1 MKSFTQYTFVWGQ
14 IWESF
19 FKGCC
24 SRLIHAIIICSLIII
39 VIATQNLCLGRDS
52 AVYLS
57 KNGSFIS
64 SPHSIYKAILFFF
77 LLYHRAGVMPSAIYW
92 FNKEWSWKSGVGC
105 WWQLE
110 RMLCREEYSAASSCQ
125 FSNNAHLSVRW
136 SWKTPFILL
145 AHLMITLGCQNYT
158 IKLLFEFSIS
168 SSLR

>member
-1 MKSFTQYTFVWGQ
+1 MPFLFV
-14 IWESF
+14 
-19 FKGCC
+19 
-24 SRLIHAIIICSLIII
+24 ASLL
-39 VIATQNLCLGRDS
+39 VIATQNLYSGRDS
-52 AVYLS
+52 ADDLS

-64 SPHSIYKAILFFF
+64 FPHSIYKARILDFFF
-77 LLYHRAGVMPSAIYW
+77 FLYHRAGVMPSAIYR

-110 RMLCREEYSAASSCQ
+110 GMLCREKYSAASSCQ
-125 FSNNAHLSVRW
+125 FSNNAHLSERC

-145 AHLMITLGCQNYT
+145 AHFMMTLGCQNYT